1 MLIDHFG
8 SVSVYTA
15 QLNPYLLWVPG
26 SAEVAKQEECHE
38 HLTVLVYKVPLR
50 MPALFVSNEKVGCTK
65 TIILEHV
72 HQCSG
77 KRLDGFWACK
87 QTLKFIIGILHKN
100 NAILLVYTQLSA

>member
-1 MLIDHFG
+1 MYILLSLTPICCG
-8 SVSVYTA
+8 
-15 QLNPYLLWVPG
+15 YLVLQRL
-26 SAEVAKQEECHE
+26 AKQEECHE
-38 HLTVLVYKVPLR
+38 HLTVLEYKVPLR
-50 MPALFVSNEKVGCTK
+50 MPALFVSDEKVGCTK

-87 QTLKFIIGILHKN
+87 QTLKFIIGILHKS